1 MSLAKIRDI
10 PNLIKKLGDGEYRIK
25 VKDKRI
31 VIFSKNTRYENE
43 EIKKILDEVGENE
56 NWIYLR
62 MWYNKNIKDRGWKA
76 SASNAPLS

>member
-1 MSLAKIRDI
+1 MTLVRIRHIPKII
-10 PNLIKKLGDGEYRIK
+10 HELGDGEYRIK

-56 NWIYLR
+56 
-62 MWYNKNIKDRGWKA
+62 KDEY
-76 SASNAPLS
+76 

>member
-31 VIFSKNTRYENE
+31 IIFSKNTRYENHE
-43 EIKKILDEVGENE
+43 LIKILEDIKKDE
-56 NWIYLR
+56 L
-62 MWYNKNIKDRGWKA
+62 
-76 SASNAPLS
+76 

>member
-62 MWYNKNIKDRGWKA
+62 MWYNEYIKYF
-76 SASNAPLS
+76 